1 MSSTDHHNRPI
12 AHHFDS
18 YKQQSEAGTLGIW
31 LFLCTEILMF
41 GGLFVGYVLYH
52 SSYPEIFKAG
62 AAFLD
67 WKKGSINTV
76 ILLISSFTM
85 AMAIYQAQ
93 KNQLRACRWSLALT
107 LLCGFLFMF
116 IKYLEYSHKMHEG
129 IFPGR
134 FFSYTGEGSMDG
146 LGLYFSFYYL
156 MTGLHA
162 SHVLAGMAL
171 IGWALYRVFKNKI
184 GPHHFKPLEYVGLFW
199 HLVDLI
205 WIYLFPLLYL
215 VD

>member
-1 MSSTDHHNRPI
+1 MSSVKTEKPV

-18 YKQQSEAGTLGIW
+18 YEQEASAGTLGMW

-52 SSYPEIFKAG
+52 SLYPEIFKAG

-67 WKKGSINTV
+67 WKKGGVNTV
-76 ILLISSFTM
+76 VLLISSFTM
-85 AMAIYQAQ
+85 ALSIYFAQ
-93 KNQLRACRWSLALT
+93 KNKMKACRRSLILT
-107 LLCGFLFMF
+107 LLCGLLFLL
-116 IKYLEYSHKMHEG
+116 IKYVEYSHKITVG
-129 IFPGR
+129 ILPGK
-134 FFSYTGEGSMDG
+134 FFSYTGEGAVEG
-146 LGLYFSFYYL
+146 LALYFSFYYL

-162 SHVLAGMAL
+162 SHVLAGMGL
-171 IGWALYRVFKNKI
+171 IGWALYRAFKNTV
-184 GPHHFKPLEYVGLFW
+184 GPHHYKPLEYVGLFW

-215 VD
+215 VE